1 MARVSV
7 KTFSVVRDAI
17 GKGVVEIDV
26 ENPETVSGL
35 FDVMIRKYGMP
46 FKEKIWDPD
55 TGEISPFLIRLNDE
69 VIRSTV
75 DLDRKINDG
84 DKISL
89 IIPVGGG

>member
-7 KTFSVVRDAI
+7 KTFSVIRDAI
-17 GKGVVEIDV
+17 GEGVIEIDV
-26 ENPETVSGL
+26 ENPETVGGL
-35 FDVMIRKYGMP
+35 FDVMVRKYGKP
-46 FKEKIWDPD
+46 FKEKIWDPN

-69 VIRSTV
+69 IIRSTV
-75 DLDRKINDG
+75 DLDKKINDG